1 MHSCQCRAAGSKVAR
16 ARIEVVPQITP
27 SRAVRVHRGRTLT
40 PLELVAGPLM
50 PHYRAY
56 ILDEQGHLKG
66 VVNFD
71 CADDEEAKQSFKH
84 LGGNRGNQIELWRQV
99 ALLQFDGPYEP

>member
-1 MHSCQCRAAGSKVAR
+1 
-16 ARIEVVPQITP
+16 
-27 SRAVRVHRGRTLT
+27 
-40 PLELVAGPLM
+40 M

-71 CADDEEAKQSFKH
+71 CADDEEAKRRSRQ
-84 LGGNRGNQIELWRQV
+84 LDGNRGNRVELWRQV
-99 ALLQFDGPYEP
+99 ALLQPDGPYEP